1 MSSRDFSDAHEV
13 CSTERFR
20 KVPVGHTL
28 LWRQGDDLNAD
39 PLTAPPFP
47 SRLIHQSELL
57 RAKIFLQKSR
67 CLVRAMKNYPPMDLT
82 GKAALLRIFYTWS
95 DTQIFVQKERRTSKW
110 GLALEFQVSGL
121 YPLCGSVP
129 LSGISSHLKMVLS
142 SAHRMLFRTAG
153 ELLVR

>member
-1 MSSRDFSDAHEV
+1 MWLGSA
-13 CSTERFR
+13 
-20 KVPVGHTL
+20 TL
-28 LWRQGDDLNAD
+28 GVFLEL
-39 PLTAPPFP
+39 
-47 SRLIHQSELL
+47 SLILLL
-57 RAKIFLQKSR
+57 REQCAAAYPTTVGKFLIVPR
-67 CLVRAMKNYPPMDLT
+67 Y
-82 GKAALLRIFYTWS
+82 LLRIFYTWS

-129 LSGISSHLKMVLS
+129 LSGISSHLKMALS